1 MRSFTK
7 LHAAEIVL
15 ALKIEPKLRARAK
28 EDGKRECGLS
38 IDGPF
43 TLDDLVERGA
53 RNSRSLRKLGL
64 RKMKSLKKFL
74 LQDVSWSGREDGLF
88 FAIHGGVLGFSG
100 NR

>member
-1 MRSFTK
+1 
-7 LHAAEIVL
+7 
-15 ALKIEPKLRARAK
+15 
-28 EDGKRECGLS
+28 
-38 IDGPF
+38 
-43 TLDDLVERGA
+43 
-53 RNSRSLRKLGL
+53 L